1 MFPRKESALQT
12 QERDVP
18 ARNRNRTLK
27 PATRTL
33 LVLAFFVCAIW
44 GACAIITW
52 AADNLPVWLIAGCA
66 IGLIS
71 LFTIV
76 EGSK

>member
-18 ARNRNRTLK
+18 ARSRNRTLK
-27 PATRTL
+27 PATRAL
-33 LVLAFFVCAIW
+33 FVLVFFVCAVW

-52 AADNLPVWLIAGCA
+52 AAENLPVWVIAAFA

>member
-1 MFPRKESALQT
+1 M

-18 ARNRNRTLK
+18 AHSRNRTLK
-27 PATRTL
+27 PATRAL
-33 LVLAFFVCAIW
+33 LVLVVFVCAIW

-52 AADNLPVWLIAGCA
+52 AAENLPVWLIAACA
-66 IGLIS
+66 ISLIS